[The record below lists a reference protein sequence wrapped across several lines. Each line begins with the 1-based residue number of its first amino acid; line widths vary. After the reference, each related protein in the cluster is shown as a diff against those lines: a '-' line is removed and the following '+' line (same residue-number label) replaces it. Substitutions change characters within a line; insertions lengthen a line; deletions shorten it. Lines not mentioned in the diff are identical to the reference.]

1 MRSRD
6 SDFLLPQECRLFCM
20 IELEIILL
28 YTAHKV
34 RNTISL
40 KRMKKKYLKVAVEL
54 NLER

>member
-1 MRSRD
+1 
-6 SDFLLPQECRLFCM
+6 M

-40 KRMKKKYLKVAVEL
+40 KRMKKKVFESGSKAQSREMKR
-54 NLER
+54 NAPKIARPDIRRS